1 MEAKEFITCRSSHT
15 RGLVSGFEQSFV
27 AISADIN
34 ASAKSIVHHRGIA
47 SLLRLILR
55 DDDAELNELAERNL
69 RRRQIRFPAFFAN
82 ALITWVYRK
91 VTRIQCRLLF
101 SAFELGL
108 EPNPQANVLIYNG
121 YLMPDS
127 VLATAAAR
135 HQRPTAFLER
145 GFFPNTVQCD
155 RLGINYLSSLPQDP
169 RFYQTLDPERLGA
182 KPTTL
187 VKRQSKLKPAEMT
200 PLPARYIFVPFQVPS
215 DMQILALSPWI
226 RDMEQ
231 FYEVIA
237 DLAGNNETLE
247 FVIKEHPSFPL
258 SIREKVKLH
267 NRVHFANHH
276 DTQALI
282 EDADAVIT
290 VNSTVG
296 LEALLLE
303 KKVVTLGFA
312 PYAIPGIVLTAANSA
327 ELQTAVVTLPSWQ
340 PDESLRDRVLRYVY
354 NIFLLH
360 GELKNPAAALPSLIR
375 ARINGSDEH
384 GQSLAAFAAAN
395 RGS

>member
-15 RGLVSGFEQSFV
+15 RGLVSRFEQSFV
-27 AISADIN
+27 AISADIIT
-34 ASAKSIVHHRGIA
+34 SAKTIVQHRGIA
-47 SLLRLILR
+47 SLLRVILW
-55 DDDAELNELAERNL
+55 DDAELNELAERNL
-69 RRRQIRFPAFFAN
+69 RRRQIRFPTFFVN
-82 ALITWVYRK
+82 PLIAWVYRK
-91 VTRIQCRLLF
+91 VSRIQCRLLF
-101 SAFELGL
+101 SAFEVGL
-108 EPNPQANVLIYNG
+108 EVNPQANVLVYNG

-127 VLATAAAR
+127 VLATAGAR

-155 RLGINYLSSLPQDP
+155 RLGINYLSSLSQDP
-169 RFYQTLDPERLGA
+169 RFYQTLDPDTLGA

-187 VKRQSKLKPAEMT
+187 VKRQSKLKPGET
-200 PLPARYIFVPFQVPS
+200 TSLPSRYIFVPFQVPS

-226 RDMEQ
+226 GDMEQ

-237 DLAGNNETLE
+237 DLAERDETLE

-258 SIREKVKLH
+258 SIREKIKAH

-282 EDADAVIT
+282 EGADAVIT
-290 VNSTVG
+290 INSTVG

-303 KKVVTLGFA
+303 KRVVTLGLA
-312 PYAIPGIVLTAANSA
+312 PYAVPGIVLTATNSA
-327 ELQTAVVTLPSWQ
+327 ELQTAVVTLQNWQ
-340 PDESLRDRVLRYVY
+340 PDEALRDRVLRYVY
-354 NIFLLH
+354 NVFLLH
-360 GELKNPAAALPSLIR
+360 GELKHPAAALPSLIR
-375 ARINGSDEH
+375 ARINGCDQH
-384 GQSLAAFAAAN
+384 GQSLEAFGAAN